1 MAYAFEAELISK
13 LRELDNINSQLK
25 ILDDRKEEIRNQVRK
40 WRAANQIDSKVIIT
54 IDSDS
59 WIIDEYA
66 QTRSSVIDYDV
77 LRNKLGKDV
86 NVFIKESSSNVLKI
100 TKR

>member
-59 WIIDEYA
+59 WIIDEYS

>member
-59 WIIDEYA
+59 WIIDEYS

-77 LRNKLGKDV
+77 LKNKLGKDV